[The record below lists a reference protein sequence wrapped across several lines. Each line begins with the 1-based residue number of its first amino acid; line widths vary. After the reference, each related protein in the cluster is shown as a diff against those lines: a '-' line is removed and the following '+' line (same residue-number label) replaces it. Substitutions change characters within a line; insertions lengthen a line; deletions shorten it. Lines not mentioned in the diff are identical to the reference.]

1 MPGLQNVKQK
11 FIQMKQIFIVFFSC
25 IFMTINVLAQ
35 QALFGGQQIISP
47 EVKADHTVTFRIMAP
62 AADSVQITGDFL
74 PPAKLKTQWG
84 LIDVPGTAKLTKDE
98 KGIWTF
104 TSQPLGSDLYSYN
117 VIVDGFKTT
126 DPSNVYII
134 RDVASIFNVFIVG
147 GGKGDLYQVNKVPH
161 GSVTRRWYNSPGNGM
176 SRRITIYTPPGYET
190 SKEKYPVLY
199 LLHGMGG
206 DEEAWIALGRTSQ
219 IMDNLIAEGKAK
231 PMIVVMSN
239 GNVAQEAAPGESNLG
254 YSKPSMQMD
263 HTMDGKFEETFPDV
277 IKFVESNYRVKAEK
291 SGRAIAGLSMGGY
304 HSLHISRFYP
314 NTFDYVGLF
323 SAAIMSNDK
332 ATSEVYKN
340 FDATLEAQ
348 MKNGY
353 KLYWIGIGKADFL
366 YKANEE
372 YRAKLDKMGMKYTY
386 VETEGGHTWTN
397 WRVYLSQIAPLLF
410 K

>member
-1 MPGLQNVKQK
+1 MRK
-11 FIQMKQIFIVFFSC
+11 IVLVILAFV
-25 IFMTINVLAQ
+25 FMAFNSFAQ

-84 LIDVPGTAKLTKDE
+84 LIDVPGTAKLTKDD

-104 TSQPLGSDLYSYN
+104 TSQPLASDLYSYT

-134 RDVASIFNVFIVG
+134 RDVANVFNVFIVG
-147 GGKGDLYQVNKVPH
+147 GGKGDLYQVSKVPH
-161 GSVTRRWYNSPGNGM
+161 GTVARRWYDSPGNGM
-176 SRRITIYTPPGYET
+176 PRRMTVYTPAGYET

-219 IMDNLIAEGKAK
+219 ILDNLIAQGKAK
-231 PMIVVMSN
+231 PMIVVMTN
-239 GNVAQEAAPGESNLG
+239 GNVAQEAAPGESSLG
-254 YSKPSMQMD
+254 YVKPNMQMD

-277 IKFVESNYRVKAEK
+277 IKFVESNYRVKADK
-291 SGRAIAGLSMGGY
+291 SGRAITGLSMGGY

-397 WRVYLSQIAPLLF
+397 WRVYLSEFAPLLF